1 MKGRTFP
8 QFRLHP
14 DASSVPF
21 HNLFAYRETDARAGI
36 VSPSVKALEYN
47 ENALGILRGNAN
59 PVVADRED
67 PSIPIRP
74 SRDVNTG

>member
-36 VSPSVKALEYN
+36 VSPSVKALEYDEIVLN
-47 ENALGILRGNAN
+47 LRQLSGDLGNSYVDQN
-59 PVVADRED
+59 
-67 PSIPIRP
+67 SWQK
-74 SRDVNTG
+74 